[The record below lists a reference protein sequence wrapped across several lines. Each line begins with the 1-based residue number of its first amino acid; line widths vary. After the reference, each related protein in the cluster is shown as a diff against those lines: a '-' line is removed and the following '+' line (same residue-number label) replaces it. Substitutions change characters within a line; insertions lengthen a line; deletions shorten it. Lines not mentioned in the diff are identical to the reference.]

1 MKKIILPLTAL
12 LFVLSQFIEA
22 QDQFSRITITNPTP
36 QVQYLLAERGID
48 LRCGAS
54 HDHIHNSL
62 TVDISDTD
70 RNVLDQLGVAYTI
83 RISNM
88 QEFYNQRAINNLPQA
103 IMAAQLEDAQ
113 TRAAQDAELLMRGSI
128 SSQILDNYLQYDE
141 LDEKDWTKPLNWE
154 LGSMGGCYTI
164 SEMEAELDQMRTYSQ
179 TNGLD
184 IVSVKQDAS
193 PTGQTTWGNPASSI
207 TNNGL
212 TYSGQGTTFWDPRT
226 IYYVRI
232 TGNESSTAEGTK
244 PQMLFTSMI
253 HSREVSAL
261 MGNMYF
267 MWYLIENYS
276 TDPAIK
282 ELVDNNE
289 LYFVPV
295 VNPDGLRWNEHVNSS
310 GGGMQRKN
318 LRPNTGGT
326 GNTSV
331 NRGVDL
337 NRNFDYFW
345 GNAGTG
351 SSTTPT
357 SDSYRGPSAASEPE
371 TQIMVD
377 FILARN
383 FKTGIWNHSFANS
396 IPHPYGGNPSFV
408 SGREDEMHEMH
419 ADMTKYNRYVS
430 GATIFTPANGIADD
444 WMLGGSMDTNGSVGS
459 GQNILATTPEHGGT
473 GFWPTPTDI
482 MPIAKRSMRISL
494 MGAYYGGKYAK
505 FHDLTQSDISSLS
518 PTLDFAIE
526 RIGQTASDFTLSV
539 TPVSANITN
548 IVSPSTQSG
557 MTVLEQRNV
566 TASMTLDP
574 SIQPNDV
581 IEYKIQL
588 SNDVGVFYEV
598 NIEKYYQPTLIF
610 SHNPDTD
617 GLTGWTNSGWNNTTA
632 DAYSGSNSLRTGSY
646 GNNATETL
654 TTSSSYDL
662 SSASEVL
669 VQFYAKWDIERNFDF
684 VELQASTNGSTWVN
698 LNGKYTKPES
708 SSSTNDHNAKG
719 TSDEAFQG
727 NNASGHIYDGD
738 RMDKWVMEEI
748 VIDGTNNASIFGA
761 SNVSFRFRLRSDSGN
776 VFENYS
782 ANAEGFYLDDFKII
796 SIQIP
801 CATTVPTSLAAN
813 NITSSDADITWDNV
827 PSATYDIR
835 YRQTGTSTWTEV
847 SGLSTN
853 SYSISG
859 LSETTEYEVQVRT
872 RCTSST
878 SAYTSSVTFTTLVFV
893 PCTGTVITS
902 FPYTETFDSGI
913 GDWTQDSG
921 DNGDW
926 SLNAGGTLSNNT
938 GPSDDITGGGNYFY
952 TEASTDGLGSNATVI
967 LTSPCYVLSSEEF
980 NTFSFYY
987 HMYGTDVGTL
997 TLELSTDNGTNWTNV
1012 FSQSGN
1018 LGNTW
1023 NAQNIDLTSYIG
1035 QTVKLR
1041 FTGVTGNGWSS
1052 DIAIDQITLGRT
1064 PVYCDS
1070 QATDTNLYL
1079 GIAGVQLNTINNTS
1093 TAQLYTDY
1101 TSISTTLSRNTTYNI
1116 TLTPDYNVATTNA
1129 VGYSVWIDYNRDGDF
1144 DDSGE
1149 QVFTQSPV
1157 TGGGS
1162 VNGNITIPS
1171 SVITGYTGMRVS
1183 LEFNTIPGSPCGDF
1197 QYGEVEDYTLYL
1209 FNGLVYQG
1217 GSWTPNS
1224 PSAST
1229 GAEDAL
1235 ILDGI
1240 FNATS
1245 NFSINNMTISSGATL
1260 NLNKAN
1266 AITANGN
1273 ITNNGT
1279 FVLDSDSNEFSSLM
1293 VNGTVTGSIDYNR
1306 YANSNAGG
1314 NDLIAPPVSGQTF
1327 VDFLSNN
1334 TNILSNAGQTLYL
1347 FGPFEKPTNEY
1358 MLFANTETSTLD
1370 AGKGYRVA
1378 STDNGTFTFSG
1389 AVSTGNIDIPILKS
1403 GPNYDKWNLIGNPY
1417 TTYITLSDFLSANI
1431 SELDIFSAAI
1441 YGYDADNTN
1450 GSNWTIWNQ
1459 AYSDANPGTLIA
1471 PGQGF
1476 FVSSKDG
1483 GATISFTPSMRAIGT
1498 SDDFIAG
1505 RNTSTIGHSM
1515 LRMTTAT
1522 NIFETELYFND
1533 NTTLGLDI
1541 GYDAEYFGG
1550 APSGF
1555 SIYSELVEDN
1565 QGKDM
1570 AIQAISHSDA
1580 NESTIIP
1587 LGVNAAQGQ
1596 EIVISLEST
1605 NVTQDIYLEDT
1616 QTNAITHLNTSDYTF
1631 TPTTD
1636 LVGTGRFY
1644 LRFGQQALSTD
1655 TPELDRLQIYSDADL
1670 QQIVIRGLLTEE
1682 TDVTLF
1688 DIQGRAILRKELILN
1703 NVVNT
1708 INTSHLMRGVYL
1720 VQLNNGTSTITE
1732 KLIVR

>member
-1 MKKIILPLTAL
+1 MKKITLTLTAL
-12 LFVLSQFIEA
+12 LFVVSQFMVS
-22 QDQFSRITITNPTP
+22 QNQHSRITITNPTP
-36 QVQYLLAERGID
+36 QIQYLLAQRGID
-48 LRCGAS
+48 LRCGVN
-54 HDHIHNSL
+54 HDHEHNNL
-62 TVDISDTD
+62 TLDVSDKD
-70 RNVLDQLGVAYTI
+70 RNVLDQLGISYTI
-83 RISNM
+83 IVENL
-88 QEFYNQRAINNLPQA
+88 QEFQSQRAINNLPRA
-103 IMAAQLEDAQ
+103 IMEAQLEDAR
-113 TRAAQDAELLMRGSI
+113 TIAAKSNELQLRGSV
-128 SSQILDNYLQYDE
+128 SSQIIDNYLQYDE
-141 LDEKDWTKPLNWE
+141 IDEKDWVKPLNFE
-154 LGSMGGCYTI
+154 LGSMGGCYTL
-164 SEMEAELDQMRTYSQ
+164 SEMESELDDMRTYSQ

-212 TYSGQGTTFWDPRT
+212 TYSGQGGTRWDPKT

-232 TGNESSTAEGTK
+232 TGNESTTAEGTK

-253 HSREVSAL
+253 HSRELSAL
-261 MGNMYF
+261 MNNMYF
-267 MWYLIENYS
+267 MWYIIENYN

-295 VNPDGLRWNEHVNSS
+295 VNPDGLRWNEHVNPS
-310 GGGMQRKN
+310 GGAMQRKN

-345 GNAGTG
+345 GNAGIG
-351 SSTTPT
+351 STDDPF

-396 IPHPYGGNPSFV
+396 IPHPYGGNPTFV

-430 GATIFTPANGIADD
+430 GATIFSPANGIADD
-444 WMLGGSMDTNGSVGS
+444 WMLGGSIDNNGSVGS
-459 GQNILATTPEHGGT
+459 GQNILATTPEHGGDW
-473 GFWPTPTDI
+473 FWPTPSDI
-482 MPIAKRSMRISL
+482 IPIAKRSMRISL
-494 MGAYYGGKYAK
+494 MGAYHGGKYAK

-526 RIGQTASDFTLSV
+526 RVGQTASDFTLTV
-539 TPVSANITN
+539 TPISANVTN
-548 IVSPSTQSG
+548 IVSPATQSG

-598 NIEKYYQPTLIF
+598 NIEKYYQPTVIF

-617 GLTGWTNSGWNNTTA
+617 GLTGWNSSGWNNTTV
-632 DAYSGSNSLRTGSY
+632 DAYSGSNSLRTGNY
-646 GNNATETL
+646 GNNTTETL
-654 TTSSSYDL
+654 TTTNSYDL
-662 SSASEVL
+662 SSSSEVL

-684 VELQASTNGSTWVN
+684 VELQASTDGSTWVN

-708 SSSTNDHNAKG
+708 SASTNDHAAKG
-719 TSDEAFQG
+719 TSDEEFQG

-748 VIDGTNNASIFGA
+748 VIDAINNATFFNA
-761 SNVSFRFRLRSDSGN
+761 STVFFRFRLRSDSGN

-782 ANAEGFYLDDFKII
+782 ANREGFYLDDFKVI

-801 CATTVPTSLAAN
+801 CATTTPTNLAAN
-813 NITSSDADITWDNV
+813 NITSAEADITWDNI
-827 PSATYDIR
+827 PSATYDLR
-835 YRQTGTSTWTEV
+835 YRETGTSTWTEV
-847 SGLSTN
+847 SDLATN

-878 SAYTSSVTFTTLVFV
+878 SAYTSSTVFTTAVFV
-893 PCTGTVITS
+893 PCTGTVISS
-902 FPYTETFDSGI
+902 FPYSETFDSGI

-921 DNGDW
+921 DDGDW
-926 SLNAGGTLSNNT
+926 SLDANGTDSNET
-938 GPSDDITGGGNYFY
+938 GPSDDITGNGNYFY
-952 TEASTDGLGSNATVI
+952 TEASTAGLGSNATVV
-967 LTSPCYVLSSEEF
+967 LTSPCYVLSDPAF
-980 NTFSFYY
+980 DNFSFYY
-987 HMYGTDVGTL
+987 HMYGTNVGSL
-997 TLELSTDNGTNWTNV
+997 DLEISSDNGTNWTNV

-1018 LGNTW
+1018 LGNAW

-1035 QTVKLR
+1035 QTVKFR
-1041 FTGVTGNGWSS
+1041 FIGTTGNGWSS
-1052 DIAIDQITLGRT
+1052 DIAIDQISIGSI
-1064 PVYCDS
+1064 PAHCDS

-1101 TSISTTLSRNTTYNI
+1101 TSVSTTLSKSTNYDI
-1116 TLTPDYNVATTNA
+1116 TITPDYNVATTNA
-1129 VGYSVWIDYNRDGDF
+1129 VGYGVWIDFNRDGDF
-1144 DDSGE
+1144 NDSGE
-1149 QVFTQSPV
+1149 EVFTQSPV

-1162 VNGNITIPS
+1162 VTGNFTIPS
-1171 SVITGYTGMRVS
+1171 SVITGNTRMRVS
-1183 LEFNTIPGSPCGDF
+1183 LEFNAVPNPCGDF
-1197 QYGEVEDYTLYL
+1197 TYGEVEDYTLYI

-1217 GSWTPNS
+1217 GSWTPSS
-1224 PSAST
+1224 PSVST

-1245 NFSINNMTISSGATL
+1245 DFSINNITVNSGSTL

-1266 AITANGN
+1266 AITVNGD
-1273 ITNNGT
+1273 ITNNGE

-1293 VNGTVTGSIDYNR
+1293 VNGTVTGNIKYNR

-1334 TNILSNAGQTLYL
+1334 TNVFANATQTLYL
-1347 FGPFEKPTNEY
+1347 FGPFEKPTNDY
-1358 MLFANTETSTLD
+1358 MLFANTEVATLE
-1370 AGKGYRVA
+1370 AGTGYRVA
-1378 STDNGTFTFSG
+1378 STDNGTFTFTG
-1389 AVSTGNIDIPILKS
+1389 AVSTGNVDIPISKVGS
-1403 GPNYDKWNLIGNPY
+1403 NYEKWNLIGNPY
-1417 TTYITLSDFLSANI
+1417 TTYISLADFLAANI
-1431 SELDIFSAAI
+1431 TELDFFSAAV
-1441 YGYDADNTN
+1441 YGYDADNSN
-1450 GSNWTIWNQ
+1450 GSNWTIWNL

-1483 GATISFTPSMRAIGT
+1483 GANISFTPSMRAIGS

-1505 RNTSTIGHSM
+1505 RNSSTIGHAI
-1515 LRMTTAT
+1515 LRMTTSSNT
-1522 NIFETELYFND
+1522 FETEVYFND
-1533 NTTLGLDI
+1533 NATLGLDV
-1541 GYDAEYFGG
+1541 GYDAEHFGG
-1550 APSGF
+1550 APSDF
-1555 SIYSELVEDN
+1555 SIYSELVENN
-1565 QGKDM
+1565 QGLDM
-1570 AIQAISHSDA
+1570 AIQAISTNEIDA
-1580 NESTIIP
+1580 STVIP

-1596 EIVISLEST
+1596 QIVISLEST

-1616 QTNAITHLNTSDYTF
+1616 ETNLLTHLNTSDYSF
-1631 TPTTD
+1631 TPSID
-1636 LVGTGRFY
+1636 LADIGRFY
-1644 LRFGQQALSTD
+1644 LRFGQQSLSTD
-1655 TPELDRLQIYSDADL
+1655 VSELDRLQIYSDTDL
-1670 QQIVIRGLLTEE
+1670 EQIVIQGLLSEATQM
-1682 TDVTLF
+1682 TLF
-1688 DIQGRAILRKELILN
+1688 DIQGREILRKELVLN
-1703 NVVNT
+1703 NMLNTVNT
-1708 INTSHLMRGVYL
+1708 SSFMEGVYL
-1720 VQLNNGTSTITE
+1720 VQLSNETYSITK
-1732 KLIVR
+1732 KLIIR